1 MVENAVEITNN
12 TFIRSTIDPE
22 AAANLGSSSWFSSVT
37 QAASPYMTPLIITG
51 AAIAAILI
59 VAILAKLMLGRSSES
74 GAVNIN
80 NYNTAD
86 SSPSNT
92 NKVDVDTGSIDVDTA
107 KNDNPPQHPAQLDL
121 AVVEQ
126 GEEDINQA
134 DDEEEE
140 TRIWKI
146 LDKAAHLRSAR
157 ERLAVDKWAMHQ
169 DPFQM

>member
-1 MVENAVEITNN
+1 MEITNN

-37 QAASPYMTPLIITG
+37 QAASPYMTPIIITG
-51 AAIAAILI
+51 AAIATILI
-59 VAILAKLMLGRSSES
+59 GAILAKLMLRRSSES

-92 NKVDVDTGSIDVDTA
+92 NKVDVDTGSVEVDTA
-107 KNDNPPQHPAQLDL
+107 KNDSSSPHPAQHNL
-121 AVVEQ
+121 AVAEQ
-126 GEEDINQA
+126 GEEDIHQA

-140 TRIWKI
+140 VRIWKI
-146 LDKAAHLRSAR
+146 LDKAVHLRSPR
-157 ERLAVDKWAMHQ
+157 ERRA
-169 DPFQM
+169 